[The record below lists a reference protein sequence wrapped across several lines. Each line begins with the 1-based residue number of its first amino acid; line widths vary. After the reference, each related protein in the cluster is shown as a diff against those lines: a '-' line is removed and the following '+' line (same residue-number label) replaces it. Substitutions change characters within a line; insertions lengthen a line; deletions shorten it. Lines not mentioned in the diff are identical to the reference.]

1 MEEHEPPTGARFG
14 DGNDMARQHEIW
26 YYMGVRKTLAS
37 LIPAA
42 AMCASAFG
50 ATLGFRDIAGKGRD
64 EVVEGAHCCVTGV
77 VTLVSGWRGTSGIVA
92 DLDDPNG
99 HALWFAGEVNN
110 AVVATLRG
118 ATTLHEGDVVEIVGG
133 VSQLAFAPGLKA
145 DTVTVLGARPLPA
158 APLRRLRDF
167 DWGVMDNRRAC
178 MDGVLMN
185 VQEESAGMVRLQLG
199 TADGMFL
206 ARVGSGVRKWRELV
220 DAGIRV
226 RGVAMSVFNIRNEFV
241 GMQME
246 VLREDDFE
254 VLSPPPEKGSVP
266 AVSLGSLLS
275 YSPEPPDCHR
285 RRVRGTVTYVRSGE
299 FVCIQSGESALVV
312 DTSSNGFAVGDEVEA
327 VGFPCM
333 KDGLGRMMFAQVFK
347 VGGGSRPAPVR
358 IGWGELES
366 YPVKDSGAF
375 QDFNARFVQMSGTLE
390 SFAEIN
396 GRTKFTL
403 MVEGYEVA
411 VEMDGVLPREVR
423 DCVDARPMLSVV
435 GIVSLVQ
442 ERGLPKGRLP
452 AIAERRLLVSSA
464 SDVELVRDATWQ
476 SWRRGRLLRRLTWGA
491 MALVLVLL
499 LALLVRFIRFRRDY
513 LRLGIL
519 TQERKRMAGDLHDT
533 IEQSLVTAKIMLD
546 TSVSLSPDAPEELK
560 RGVAAAQEILMSAK
574 AEIRERVF
582 NLRDDELFKNSAQQ
596 ILKAHARK
604 LSGPGIVRVRAQL
617 RGLPDTLPAALM
629 SDILFIVQES
639 VTNAI
644 KHGHAKNVILAADPA
659 AGGRGF
665 VLRIVND
672 GAPFDPR
679 MAPGPESG
687 HFGLSGMRE
696 RARRAGMLFSI
707 TTERGQMAV
716 RLEVNP

>member
-1 MEEHEPPTGARFG
+1 MS
-14 DGNDMARQHEIW
+14 
-26 YYMGVRKTLAS
+26 YMRNICVLS
-37 LIPAA
+37 MLAA
-42 AMCASAFG
+42 ALCAPAI
-50 ATLGFRDIAGKGRD
+50 AAPLGFRDIAGKGRG

-77 VTLVSGWRGTSGIVA
+77 VTLVSGWRGHSGVVA
-92 DLDDPNG
+92 DIDDPNG

-118 ATTLHEGDVVEIVGG
+118 AKTLHEGDVVEIVGG

-145 DTVTVLGARPLPA
+145 DMVTVLGSRPLPA

-178 MDGVLMN
+178 IDGVLMD
-185 VQEESAGMVRLQLG
+185 VQEESGGIVRLQLG
-199 TADGMFL
+199 TSDGMFL

-241 GMQME
+241 GVQME

-254 VLSPPPEKGSVP
+254 VLSPPLEQDAIPV
-266 AVSLGSLLS
+266 VSLGSILS

-285 RRVRGTVTYVRSGE
+285 RRVRGTVTYVRSGD
-299 FVCIQSGESALVV
+299 FVCVQSGESALMV
-312 DTSSNGFAVGDEVEA
+312 DTSSNGFSVGDEVEA
-327 VGFPCM
+327 VGFPCIE
-333 KDGLGRMMFAQVFK
+333 DGLGRMMFSQVFK
-347 VGGGSRPAPVR
+347 VGEGSRPTPVR
-358 IGWGELES
+358 IGWVELKN
-366 YPVKDSGAF
+366 YPVKESGAF

-435 GIVSLVQ
+435 GIVSFVQ
-442 ERGLPKGRLP
+442 ERGLPKGRMP

-464 SDVELVRDATWQ
+464 SDVVLVRDETWQ
-476 SWRRGRLLRRLTWGA
+476 SWRHWRLLRRLMWSA
-491 MALVLVLL
+491 MALVVVVLL
-499 LALLVRFIRFRRDY
+499 VLLVRFLRFRRDY

-546 TSVSLSPDAPEELK
+546 TAVSLSPDAPEELK

-574 AEIRERVF
+574 SEIRERVF
-582 NLRDDELFKNSAQQ
+582 NLRDDELFRNSAVD
-596 ILKAHARK
+596 ILRAHARK
-604 LSGPGIVRVRAQL
+604 LSGPGIVRVRTQL
-617 RGLPDTLPAALM
+617 RGLPETLPAAIM

-644 KHGHAKNVILAADPA
+644 KHGHARNVILAADPA
-659 AGGRGF
+659 EGGRGF

-672 GAPFDPR
+672 GDAFDPQ

-696 RARRAGMLFSI
+696 RARRAGIRFSMS
-707 TTERGQMAV
+707 TEKGQMAV
-716 RLEVNP
+716 KLEVNQ

>member
-1 MEEHEPPTGARFG
+1 M
-14 DGNDMARQHEIW
+14 
-26 YYMGVRKTLAS
+26 KS
-37 LIPAA
+37 LCAFLLFVVA
-42 AMCASAFG
+42 LYASA
-50 ATLGFRDIAGKGRD
+50 AESPLGFRDVAGKGRD
-64 EVVEGAHCCVTGV
+64 EVVEGARCCVTGV
-77 VTLVSGWRGTSGIVA
+77 VTLVSGWRGHSGVVA
-92 DLDDPNG
+92 DIDDPNG
-99 HALWFAGEVNN
+99 NAIWFAGEVNN

-118 ATTLHEGDVVEIVGG
+118 AETLHIGDEVEIVGG

-145 DTVTVLGARPLPA
+145 ETVTVLGSRTLPA

-178 MDGVLMN
+178 IDGVLMD
-185 VQEESAGMVRLQLG
+185 VHEEAGGMARLQLG
-199 TADGMFL
+199 TSDGMFL
-206 ARVGSGVRKWRELV
+206 ARVGTGVGKWRELV
-220 DAGIRV
+220 DANIRV
-226 RGVAMSVFNIRNEFV
+226 RGIAMSVFNIRNEFV
-241 GMQME
+241 GVQME
-246 VLREDDFE
+246 VLRADDVE
-254 VLSPPPEKGSVP
+254 VLSPPPEQDAIPV
-266 AVSLGSLLS
+266 VSLGSILS

-285 RRVRGTVTYVRSGE
+285 RRVRGTVTYVRSGD
-299 FVCIQSGESALVV
+299 FVCVQSGESALMV
-312 DTSSNGFAVGDEVEA
+312 DTSSNGFSVGDEVEA
-327 VGFPCM
+327 VGFPCIE
-333 KDGLGRMMFAQVFK
+333 DGLGRMMFSQVFK
-347 VGGGSRPAPVR
+347 VGGGSRPTPVR
-358 IGWGELES
+358 IGWVELKT
-366 YPVKDSGAF
+366 YPVKESGAF
-375 QDFNARFVQMSGTLE
+375 QDFNTRFVQMSGTLE

-411 VEMDGVLPREVR
+411 VEMDDVLPREVR

-442 ERGLPKGRLP
+442 ERGLPKGRMP

-464 SDVELVRDATWQ
+464 SDVELVRDETWQ
-476 SWRRGRLLRRLTWGA
+476 SWRHWRLLRWLMWSA
-491 MALVLVLL
+491 MAIVVAVLL
-499 LALLVRFIRFRRDY
+499 VLLVRFVRFRRDY

-546 TSVSLSPDAPEELK
+546 TSISLSPDAPEELK

-574 AEIRERVF
+574 SEIRERVF
-582 NLRDDELFKNSAQQ
+582 NLRDDELFRNSAQH

-644 KHGHAKNVILAADPA
+644 KHGHARNVILAADPSE
-659 AGGRGF
+659 GGHGF

-672 GAPFDPR
+672 GEPFDPR

-696 RARRAGMLFSI
+696 RARRAGILFSI